1 MPTPSAVPP
10 SAYEC
15 ETIPG
20 LRTYPSLYGATPGKA
35 TVGTNSL
42 VARRL
47 LDETLVVIGGEF
59 SRTPMGQGSGTGVEP
74 ARPVTAI
81 LA

>member
-1 MPTPSAVPP
+1 
-10 SAYEC
+10 
-15 ETIPG
+15 
-20 LRTYPSLYGATPGKA
+20 
-35 TVGTNSL
+35 VGTNCL
-42 VARRL
+42 MARRL

-59 SRTPMGQGSGTGVEP
+59 GRTPMGQVSGTGVEP

>member
-20 LRTYPSLYGATPGKA
+20 LHTYPSLYGTTPGKA
-35 TVGTNSL
+35 TVGTNCL
-42 VARRL
+42 MARRL